1 MTPRAARAH
10 TFADTYFAGCPAH
23 RREAQATFE
32 ALERVAGRV
41 LLALDADATVGAVL
55 GSRDPTPP
63 ADSLDVIEAQMALE
77 EELGHP
83 THMQEVLGVARAGH
97 VLRSLLGPAAQ
108 QSTWEPDTVWPRSVR
123 GVVNERVRHRE
134 GCTCAEAGT
143 PSNKQ
148 MQRTR
153 PAVGSRAG
161 AVIR

>member
-32 ALERVAGRV
+32 ALEQVAGRV

-55 GSRDPTPP
+55 GSRDATPP

-77 EELGHP
+77 EELARP
-83 THMQEVLGVARAGH
+83 THMAEGFWMARADK
-97 VLRSLLGPAAQ
+97 VVRSLLGPAAQ
-108 QSTWEPDTVWPRSVR
+108 QSTWEPDTIWLRSVR

-134 GCTCAEAGT
+134 GCTSAEAGT

-153 PAVGSRAG
+153 LAQATEPR
-161 AVIR
+161 R